1 MGVYL
6 SKPVKEKISSNHENK
21 FLKCG
26 ASSMQ
31 GWRVSQEDAHNCCL
45 DFDSEVSLFAVYD
58 GHGGAEV
65 AEYASKKLPNKIK
78 ETEDYKKGDFENAL
92 KNAFIEFDATLVTDP
107 VLEELK
113 TIAGSKSKSNDQ
125 NSETEEE
132 TEEDDVQG
140 LREEARMP
148 LADVIAKYANGTF
161 PKTPALRRIRGESSK
176 SPYLRARPSSSGS
189 SADSEVTS
197 SSSSNS
203 NQEVV
208 TNGVA
213 DESTAETNGE
223 SSKDNEASVPG
234 KSTDE
239 CNEVSSSSVN
249 GESAESVSSSE
260 RLSAKRAVAKMFRSL
275 LTTTTDGD
283 ESDSDDNDESFN
295 AAADT
300 STHQSSDEDDT
311 ENGDEEL
318 GEDDTDDDD
327 EEEDEEE
334 EEEAEEEQE
343 EDDLGE
349 TSLKETEE
357 VPGNDSGCTAVVSLV
372 TRERVIVA
380 NAGDSR
386 AVLSRKG
393 EAVDLSVDHKP
404 EDPIELKRIT
414 GAGGKVT
421 ADGRVNGGL
430 NLSRA
435 LGDHMYKKRSD
446 LSPAEQMITALP
458 DVKAVDLREGEDEF
472 IVLACDGI
480 WNSMSSQEVV
490 DFVRPLLAKGET
502 LSSICEKLFENCLAE
517 DTLGDGTGCDN
528 MTCVIVQLFP
538 SDKVSSKR
546 KCEETD
552 SLSEDTK
559 RTKVDNECENA

>member
-21 FLKCG
+21 LLKCG

-45 DFDSEVSLFAVYD
+45 EFDSEVSLFAVYD

-65 AEYASKKLPNKIK
+65 AEYASKHLPNKIK
-78 ETEDYKKGDFENAL
+78 ETEAYKKGDYENAL
-92 KNAFIEFDATLVTDP
+92 KNAFLEFDATLVTDS

-113 TIAGSKSKSNDQ
+113 SIAGSKSKSTDR
-125 NSETEEE
+125 NSETEDE

-148 LADVIAKYANGTF
+148 LADVIAKYANGTL

-197 SSSSNS
+197 SSSSS
-203 NQEVV
+203 NQDVV

-213 DESTAETNGE
+213 EESAAETNGE
-223 SSKDNEASVPG
+223 KTKDNEASVSG

-239 CNEVSSSSVN
+239 CDEVSSSSVN
-249 GESAESVSSSE
+249 GESAEGVSSSE

-275 LTTTTDGD
+275 LTTTNDGD
-283 ESDSDDNDESFN
+283 ESDSEDNDESFN
-295 AAADT
+295 ATADT

-311 ENGDEEL
+311 ENGDEQL
-318 GEDDTDDDD
+318 GEDDTEDD
-327 EEEDEEE
+327 EEEEDEDE

-343 EDDLGE
+343 EDDLSE
-349 TSLKETEE
+349 SSLKETEE
-357 VPGNDSGCTAVVSLV
+357 PGNDSGCTAVVSLV
-372 TRERVIVA
+372 TRDRIIVA

-446 LSPAEQMITALP
+446 LSAAEQMITALP
-458 DVKAVDLREGEDEF
+458 DVKAMDLREGEDEF
-472 IVLACDGI
+472 VVLACDGI

-490 DFVRPLLAKGET
+490 DFVRPLIAKGET

-552 SLSEDTK
+552 SSLEETK
-559 RTKVDNECENA
+559 RTKIDTECEKA